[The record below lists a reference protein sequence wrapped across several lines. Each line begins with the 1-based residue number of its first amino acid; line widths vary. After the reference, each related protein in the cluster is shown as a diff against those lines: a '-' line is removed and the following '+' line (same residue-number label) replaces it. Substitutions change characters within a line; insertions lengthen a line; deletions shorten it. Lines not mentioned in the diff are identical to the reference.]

1 MTPTRRPRKTLV
13 DLLPSWDTE
22 TLIQFKWDLVNL
34 IEALE
39 YEEEEE
45 DAAKQRAELVLV
57 RAELAK
63 RGYK

>member
-1 MTPTRRPRKTLV
+1 MTPTRRPRKTLA

>member
-1 MTPTRRPRKTLV
+1 MTPTQRPRKTLA
-13 DLLPSWDTE
+13 DLLPTWDTE
-22 TLIQFKWDLVNL
+22 TLIHFKWDLVNL

-39 YEEEEE
+39 YEEENP
-45 DAAKQRAELVLV
+45 AKERAELVLV

>member
-1 MTPTRRPRKTLV
+1 MTPTRRPRKTLA
-13 DLLPSWDTE
+13 DLLPTWDTE
-22 TLIQFKWDLVNL
+22 TLIEFKWDLVNL

-39 YEEEEE
+39 YEEENP
-45 DAAKQRAELVLV
+45 AKERAELALV

>member
-1 MTPTRRPRKTLV
+1 MTPTRRPRKTLA
-13 DLLPSWDTE
+13 DLLPTWDTE
-22 TLIQFKWDLVNL
+22 TLIEFKWDLVNL

-39 YEEEEE
+39 YEEENP
-45 DAAKQRAELVLV
+45 AKERAELVLV

>member
-1 MTPTRRPRKTLV
+1 MTPTRRPRKTLA

-39 YEEEEE
+39 YEEENPTNYS
-45 DAAKQRAELVLV
+45 AQLVLV

-63 RGYK
+63 RGYL

>member
-1 MTPTRRPRKTLV
+1 MTPTRRPRKTLA

-39 YEEEEE
+39 YEEENP
-45 DAAKQRAELVLV
+45 AKERAELVLV